1 MSTTGAQDQAFETG
15 CLNVSLD
22 GVNQGIAQGD
32 VGTAFG
38 IATRH
43 GHSLLP
49 NNFTWTVTQAGTA
62 AATMQADLQGSID
75 QINWYA
81 LDSTTTVAAFQMRHV
96 TYKPVRFIRVKLITL
111 TGGDG
116 TTAISSGITA

>member
-22 GVNQGIAQGD
+22 GVKQGIAAGD
-32 VGTAFG
+32 VGIAFG
-38 IATRH
+38 IATRY

-49 NNFTWTVTQAGTA
+49 NNFTWTVVQAGTA
-62 AATMQADLQGSID
+62 LSTIQVDLQGSID
-75 QINWYA
+75 GIRWYQI
-81 LDSTTTVAAFQMRHV
+81 DTTTSVAVFQMRHV
-96 TYKPVRFIRVKLITL
+96 VYKPVRFIRAVLVAA

-116 TTAISSGITA
+116 TSTSIVGITA